1 MENISP
7 LMPCK
12 IETCVNNFNAA
23 VYITEISIWRVEGK
37 GKANPWHICVSEQVE
52 ALRVSSGLI
61 MACGSQGT
69 RNEVLL
75 LPLVGR
81 ELIN

>member
-1 MENISP
+1 M
-7 LMPCK
+7 
-12 IETCVNNFNAA
+12 
-23 VYITEISIWRVEGK
+23 RVEGK

-52 ALRVSSGLI
+52 VLRVSSGLI